1 MGYPM
6 KVTNM
11 SGIEKIPKKTKGGVR
26 INSGRKPGSP
36 NKKTAE
42 VQRQVAESGI
52 TPLEYL
58 LTVMRDAGGEP
69 RERINAAIAA
79 APYVHAK
86 LSTVDLKAELTGTL
100 KHEHSQRPKLSREEW
115 LASLAK

>member
-11 SGIEKIPKKTKGGVR
+11 SSIEKIPKKTKGGAR

-42 VQRQVAESGI
+42 VQKQVAESGI

-58 LTVMRDAGGEP
+58 LTVMRDISGEP

-86 LSTVDLKAELTGTL
+86 LSTVDVKS
-100 KHEHSQRPKLSREEW
+100 EHSGKVVFEW
-115 LASLAK
+115 ITG

>member
-1 MGYPM
+1 MQPF
-6 KVTNM
+6 
-11 SGIEKIPKKTKGGVR
+11 EKIPKKTKGGVR

-58 LTVMRDAGGEP
+58 LTVMRTSGD
-69 RERINAAIAA
+69 ERMRMSAAQAA

-86 LSTVDLKAELTGTL
+86 LSNIELNARVAM
-100 KHEHSQRPKLSREEW
+100 HE
-115 LASLAK
+115 ASLDDLA